1 MCLCLLGLVLGQT
14 DFKNTCQSESLID
27 RLATGL
33 INLNPL
39 DTYNNGANKDY
50 YQDLSINK
58 FTNNDFLGYGFSLTG
73 FETACTNSANFF
85 SLVVDEVVFENQ
97 NSRMRI
103 VVDFRDPG
111 SGSITSWTMVSFTYI
126 VVSRFLNGAYSDIWA
141 TVASVSNPANNNP
154 QPIDQIA
161 ASYGTPAPT
170 GACQIYLDPKI
181 NHEIT
186 GGTCDSASVSALG
199 DTGGVHIV
207 HAYIMGFRYNA
218 AQSTTSYLHA
228 GVLPGLYGAS
238 RDNMEYTNL
247 IGGADTNVVTIDYAV
262 PGGPRVAFYNPSG
275 AIAFIK
281 VAFVHSRFDYRFTFR
296 SGSATTTYPSG
307 SAMLYS
313 SSYVFTNVSTFN
325 SPVAINRP
333 ADTAAGIALIDN
345 WNRRY
350 YHLPDARYAI
360 YGLTN
365 FDIPQGSGCTTLKVN
380 ATLNNIDSYTIETP
394 NANPTNMFFVADIF
408 TKNIDQ
414 LCQPGN
420 NALLASQINTL
431 TSSTFKTIPT
441 ESVKQFIIE
450 EPFPQSVVVPTI
462 TPAVGG
468 AHVYEVFANVDG
480 TNTDTISY

>member
-1 MCLCLLGLVLGQT
+1 
-14 DFKNTCQSESLID
+14 
-27 RLATGL
+27 
-33 INLNPL
+33 
-39 DTYNNGANKDY
+39 
-50 YQDLSINK
+50 
-58 FTNNDFLGYGFSLTG
+58 
-73 FETACTNSANFF
+73 
-85 SLVVDEVVFENQ
+85 
-97 NSRMRI
+97 
-103 VVDFRDPG
+103 
-111 SGSITSWTMVSFTYI
+111 
-126 VVSRFLNGAYSDIWA
+126 
-141 TVASVSNPANNNP
+141 
-154 QPIDQIA
+154 
-161 ASYGTPAPT
+161 
-170 GACQIYLDPKI
+170 
-181 NHEIT
+181 
-186 GGTCDSASVSALG
+186 
-199 DTGGVHIV
+199 
-207 HAYIMGFRYNA
+207 MGFRYNA

-228 GVLPGLYGAS
+228 GVLPGQYGVT
-238 RDNMEYTNL
+238 RDNMEYTDL
-247 IGGADTNVVTIDYAV
+247 IAGANTNVVQIDYAV
-262 PGGPRVAFYNPSG
+262 PGGPQVAFYNPNG
-275 AIAFIK
+275 AITFIK
-281 VAFVHSRFDYRFTFR
+281 VAFVHSRFDYQFTAR

-325 SPVAINRP
+325 SPVAITRP
-333 ADTAAGIALIDN
+333 ADTAAGLALVDN

-408 TKNIDQ
+408 TKNVDQ

-468 AHVYEVFANVDG
+468 AHVY
-480 TNTDTISY
+480 